1 MVWCVWCGV
10 CVYVVW
16 CGVCVWCTCVL
27 TFVGGDQHEQG
38 PVGGDG
44 GRDGGHGEA
53 GGGDATQKVIHL
65 PVGQRVVQG
74 L

>member
-1 MVWCVWCGV
+1 MHVCVVWCV
-10 CVYVVW
+10 CV
-16 CGVCVWCTCVL
+16 CVL

-38 PVGGDG
+38 PVGSNG

-65 PVGQRVVQG
+65 PVGQRVMQG
-74 L
+74 LQGV